1 MESSASRGMHAAR
14 RMSKAIRS
22 VSIVTDPSQLN
33 VPTDLEREVLRI
45 FAEGLTYDEI
55 GELRNNSPFG
65 SAVYNIQKVLGFKT
79 VRQLTELTGTGLETL
94 GSTLQRSATSLENS
108 THGPRIPVSFL
119 GTAFR
124 Q

>member
-1 MESSASRGMHAAR
+1 
-14 RMSKAIRS
+14 MSKAIRS

-65 SAVYNIQKVLGFKT
+65 SAVYNIQKVLGFET

-94 GSTLQRSATSLENS
+94 GSTLQRSATSLENL
-108 THGPRIPVSFL
+108 THDPRIRVSFL